1 MNRKFVITL
10 GRELG
15 PVWTISDNNGN
26 MHHVTFNMDIY
37 NPRITHGWCDIRK
50 FYDIKPPRVCYLRH
64 TGNSVFEIHLYDQ
77 CSETTLQKFQ
87 SHVLS
92 NLPLTTSKLIHF
104 EFRLSKNN
112 WKSSSLVIFL
122 TFFFVICLPLILF
135 VSNIRFNLYIIFI
148 CNNIFLVSAGFE
160 FRPV

>member
-1 MNRKFVITL
+1 VNRKFVITL

-87 SHVLS
+87 SHVRS

-104 EFRLSKNN
+104 EFRLSKYN

-122 TFFFVICLPLILF
+122 TFFL
-135 VSNIRFNLYIIFI
+135 
-148 CNNIFLVSAGFE
+148 
-160 FRPV
+160 